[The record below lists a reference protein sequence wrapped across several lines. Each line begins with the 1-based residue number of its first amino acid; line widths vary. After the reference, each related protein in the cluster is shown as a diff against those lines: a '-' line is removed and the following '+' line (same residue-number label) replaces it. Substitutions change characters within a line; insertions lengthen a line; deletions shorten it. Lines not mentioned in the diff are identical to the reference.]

1 MISKNELLYNTANDI
16 LNHLFEIE
24 KFSNEFDKIILSN
37 LHEEVKNQ
45 TLECIYTT
53 YIKSYHQTISDLL
66 EPTLQK
72 KLNEGIVISW
82 PELLDYITMLYKEKI
97 KFYSD

>member
-16 LNHLFEIE
+16 LEHLFEIE
-24 KFSNEFDKIILSN
+24 NFSNEFDKIILSN
-37 LHEEVKNQ
+37 LHEDVKNQ
-45 TLECIYTT
+45 TLEYIYTT
-53 YIKSYHQTISDLL
+53 YIKHYHQTISDLL

-72 KLNEGIVISW
+72 KLNEGVVISW
-82 PELLDYITMLYKEKI
+82 PELLDYITILYKEKI